1 MGLRSIRWRLVV
13 SYVLLA
19 LLAVSVVGFISLTLL
34 RNSLEQQELTGL
46 TTNAEAIARQAFL
59 RMGPLARHSDLG
71 QLVQTSA
78 FLGNVRVR
86 ILDVDQKTVLAD
98 SGPREQS
105 GVAMWVEPGSGLTY
119 GSSHMPLSGP
129 LFLLP
134 SGKISNLPADGSVT
148 ITSVRRV
155 DTPWGS
161 MLVFETSSNPSDGV
175 SAQESPTTSAA
186 PPSGPLVLAAIGSN
200 ASPVA
205 FVEVS
210 GGPDLVSPAVSTTS
224 TAFLWAALI
233 AALIAAVVGL
243 FVGRGLT
250 APLSGLSRVASQMS
264 AGDLSVRAPAA
275 GKDEIGQLANQ
286 FNHMAEGLEASFKQL
301 SAERDALRRFVADA
315 SHELRTPITALQTFT
330 DLLQGSAANDT
341 QARGEFLAE
350 SQKQLARLE
359 WITHNLL
366 DLSRLDAGI
375 ESLDLAQNEAGD
387 LTRSVTTTFEPLAKE
402 KNIDL
407 SLSLPPEPVE
417 LRCDRARVEMALA
430 NLLHNALKFTPPG
443 GQVSV
448 LLESEEKLVR
458 WSVQDNGPGIQPEDQ
473 PHIFERFF
481 RGPHPG
487 VDGSGLGLAI
497 VHSIIQ
503 AHNGKVWL
511 ESTPGAGSKFIFEL
525 PRQGMKP

>member
-34 RNSLEQQELTGL
+34 RSSLAAQESTGL
-46 TTNAEAIARQAFL
+46 NTNAQVIARQAFM
-59 RMGPLARHSDLG
+59 RMGSTTHHSDLG

-161 MLVFETSSNPSDGV
+161 MLVFETANNAISSTSTAPDSDP
-175 SAQESPTTSAA
+175 APAA
-186 PPSGPLVLAAIGSN
+186 PPSGPVVMAPIGSTT
-200 ASPVA
+200 SPIA
-205 FVEVS
+205 YVEVS
-210 GGPDLVSPAVSTTS
+210 GGPDLVTPAVSTTE

-250 APLSGLSRVASQMS
+250 APLSVLSQAASRMS

-286 FNHMAEGLEASFKQL
+286 FNGMAEGLEASFKQL

-375 ESLDLAQNEAGD
+375 ESLDLTQNEAGD
-387 LTRSVTTTFEPLAKE
+387 MTRSVVSTFEPLARE

-407 SLSLPPEPVE
+407 SFTLPQEPAE
-417 LRCDRARVEMALA
+417 LRCDRARVEMVLT
-430 NLLHNALKFTPPG
+430 NLLQNALKFTPANG
-443 GQVSV
+443 EVGVI
-448 LLESEEKLVR
+448 LEVDETHVR
-458 WSVQDNGPGIQPEDQ
+458 WTVQDSGPGVPPEDQ

-481 RGPHPG
+481 RGSNPG

-497 VHSIIQ
+497 VHSIVQ
-503 AHNGKVWL
+503 AHSGKVWL
-511 ESTPGAGSKFIFEL
+511 ESQPDAGCKFLFEL
-525 PRQGMKP
+525 PR